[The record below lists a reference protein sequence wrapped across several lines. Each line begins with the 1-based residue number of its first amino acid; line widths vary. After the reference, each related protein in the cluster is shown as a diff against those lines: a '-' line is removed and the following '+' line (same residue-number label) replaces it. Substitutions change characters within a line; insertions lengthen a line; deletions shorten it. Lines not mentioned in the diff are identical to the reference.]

1 MNPWLLLSFLYT
13 SLQLHRFS
21 LNQIVQLSIGNES
34 TPLSSILCSLFPE
47 LSWNIEILQRCF
59 KGVFVA
65 FRFGYLVSAFLPA
78 VLRRKLFWQ
87 IFVTWP
93 VQNEKSTCKSRM
105 VVTHLSKTHTFES
118 ISEISLAFT

>member
-1 MNPWLLLSFLYT
+1 MIPWLLLSFLYT

-34 TPLSSILCSLFPE
+34 TLLSSILCSLFPE
-47 LSWNIEILQRCF
+47 LSWNIEILKRCF

-78 VLRRKLFWQ
+78 VLRRKLFGQ

-93 VQNEKSTCKSRM
+93 VQNKKKVHVNQECS
-105 VVTHLSKTHTFES
+105 
-118 ISEISLAFT
+118 